1 MRRSKVCLAVLLAA
15 ACNDGAATGPLE
27 SSGDADSGTAAVGS
41 DVGETA
47 PDDGGSG
54 TGGSDEATATDGD
67 AEGESGGDTE
77 GETGDPTSLH
87 DEAGFFTIPPVG
99 FSFDGSAY
107 TSSEARMFYAFQPA
121 QDDPDDKPL
130 LLFFNG
136 GPGAGSGILFGFNT
150 AGRTLDPAQ
159 TEGQG
164 IVDNPHAWTQL
175 ANCLWIDARLTGF
188 GYGVMDEPADASAR
202 VGEFAF
208 RNFNPWL
215 DGADFLRA
223 LMQFYASHEAL
234 RDNPVVLVGESYGG
248 IRAQTILD
256 LALFAD
262 EHAAGADGYVD
273 SDLVAMLY
281 EHYATAWPDI
291 GDAPTP
297 EQAAEQFGG
306 QILIQPL
313 LAGDAQL
320 SASGDL
326 LDGPDSPLHDLAADL
341 GTTYPS
347 APAFY
352 TGAQRRQW
360 ALDWVTGQGRDT
372 SNIGEHADWTDDV
385 ITAVNSG
392 LRTTDTLEVALG
404 IDPTTLDPLFADSRD
419 RAYRVAE
426 GPAPDYGG
434 NLAETFGELPAWD
447 VYYLSFVRDVFDAFY
462 GAEAF
467 GHGVEPTATS
477 FGRVALRNLLLVDT
491 MITHGTADVV
501 VWPPAVAPAF
511 ATFSEVEWAAVGD
524 DTILVQYVDG
534 AFGEPDAPFRE
545 IAFPRFEG
553 GAHSIPMT
561 HPAEIHAAVAEWLP

>member
-1 MRRSKVCLAVLLAA
+1 
-15 ACNDGAATGPLE
+15 
-27 SSGDADSGTAAVGS
+27 
-41 DVGETA
+41 
-47 PDDGGSG
+47 
-54 TGGSDEATATDGD
+54 
-67 AEGESGGDTE
+67 
-77 GETGDPTSLH
+77 
-87 DEAGFFTIPPVG
+87 
-99 FSFDGSAY
+99 
-107 TSSEARMFYAFQPA
+107 MFYAFQPA

-136 GPGAGSGILFGFNT
+136 GPGAGSGILFGSNT

-159 TEGQG
+159 TGGQG
-164 IVDNPHAWTQL
+164 IVDNPYAWTQL

-188 GYGVMDEPADASAR
+188 GYGMMDDPGDASAR

-215 DGADFLRA
+215 DGADFIRA
-223 LMQFYASHEAL
+223 LLQFYASHETL

-256 LALFAD
+256 LALFSD
-262 EHAAGADGYVD
+262 EHAAGPEGYVD
-273 SDLVAMLY
+273 AELVAMLH
-281 EHYATAWPDI
+281 EHFGTAQPDI

-313 LAGDAQL
+313 LAGDAQR
-320 SASGDL
+320 SASGDM
-326 LDGPDSPLHDLAADL
+326 LDGPDSPLHDLAAAL
-341 GTTYPS
+341 GTSYPS

-360 ALDWVTGQGRDT
+360 ALEWVVGQGRDT
-372 SNIGEHADWTDDV
+372 SNIGEYGDWTDDV

-404 IDPTTLDPLFADSRD
+404 VDPTTLDPLFAASRD
-419 RAYRVAE
+419 RAYRVAQ

-434 NLAETFGELPAWD
+434 NLPETFGELPAWD
-447 VYYLSFVRDVFDAFY
+447 VYYLSFARDVFDAFY
-462 GAEAF
+462 GAEAY

-501 VWPPAVAPAF
+501 VWPPAIAPAL
-511 ATFSEVEWAAVGD
+511 ATFPEVEWAAVGD
-524 DTILVQYVDG
+524 DTMLVQYVDG
-534 AFGEPDAPFRE
+534 AFGEAGAPFRE

-553 GAHSIPMT
+553 GAHSVPMT
-561 HPAEIHAAVAEWLP
+561 HPAEIHAAVADWLP